1 MNLEEMQS
9 DCADKQ
15 KKGLHFILA
24 SVIIW
29 SAVLAV
35 HLTSLPI
42 LTKNLLT
49 FCLTAPL
56 MPLAYLISR
65 LIQVDFTNK
74 GNPLTRLGILFSA
87 NQMLYLLIAMWVYP
101 TVPEKMV
108 MVLAMIFGAH
118 LLPYSWLY
126 QSKSYLGLSILI
138 PVVAL
143 VVGVNFP
150 PYAVAGLMI
159 MFEIIFSL
167 LLIGEVSHLSNS
179 RKVGLS
185 Q

>member
-1 MNLEEMQS
+1 MNLEDMRL
-9 DCADKQ
+9 DCAYSQ

-29 SAVLAV
+29 CAVLAV

-49 FCLTAPL
+49 FCFTAPL
-56 MPLAYLISR
+56 MPLAYMISKM
-65 LIQVDFTNK
+65 IKVDFVNK
-74 GNPLTRLGILFSA
+74 GNPLNNLGILFSL

-118 LLPYSWLY
+118 LLPYGWLY
-126 QSKSYLGLSILI
+126 KSKSYMVLSVIIPIVVLI
-138 PVVAL
+138 M
-143 VVGVNFP
+143 GVNFP
-150 PYAVAGLMI
+150 PYTVAGIMI
-159 MFEIIFSL
+159 VSEIIFSL
-167 LLIGEVSHLSNS
+167 LLIMEVKKLPDYT
-179 RKVGLS
+179 KWI
-185 Q
+185 